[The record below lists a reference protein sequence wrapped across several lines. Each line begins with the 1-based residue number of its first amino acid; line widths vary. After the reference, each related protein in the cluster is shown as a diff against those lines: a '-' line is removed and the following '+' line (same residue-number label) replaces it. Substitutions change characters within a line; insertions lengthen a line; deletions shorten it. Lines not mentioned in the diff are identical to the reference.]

1 MSDTHGGAFLD
12 PAQAPDAIFTP
23 EDFDAEQQALF
34 DTARRFCDGQVWPR
48 LADIE
53 AKVPGVL
60 EGLMQQASELG
71 LTMLDLPEEHGG
83 LDLPLP
89 VSMRVL
95 ESTGREQ
102 SFMLTLM
109 VQNGI
114 GSLPVALFGT
124 DAQKAEW
131 LPGFASGARRGCY
144 CLTEPGSGSDA
155 LAARSTAVLDGDQWV
170 LSGTKQFITNA
181 GIADVGFV
189 FAKVQGEVDGQ
200 TGFSCFIVPF
210 DAPGVSLGAEEHKL
224 GMYGSSTRQVILQ
237 DARIPRGNVLGQI
250 GRGHVIAFNILNNGR
265 YKLGGTALGSAKSAL
280 DAALDYAAGRRQ
292 FGQRIADFG
301 MIRRKIG
308 QAAADIYA
316 VESASYRAGGAI
328 DTLAN
333 AGGRTG
339 EAKLAALQDFAL
351 ECSIAKI
358 AGSELLGRVADEAL
372 QMFGGYGF
380 LEEYPAA
387 KYLRDARIAR
397 IYEGTNEIN
406 RIVMPR
412 TLLKKL
418 AAGELTLGADLG
430 DGPGDGPLASLKAA
444 HAACFNAAVER
455 HGSGKGFDADQEL
468 MAHLADMMTAIY
480 LAESTALRVA
490 RHPRRQPVHDDIAQ
504 LVLAQAAAQVAQLAA
519 EASTHLGI
527 VAPAVVRPA
536 ADVLALR
543 QRIAAHVVD
552 AGRCTL

>member
-1 MSDTHGGAFLD
+1 
-12 PAQAPDAIFTP
+12 
-23 EDFDAEQQALF
+23 
-34 DTARRFCDGQVWPR
+34 
-48 LADIE
+48 
-53 AKVPGVL
+53 
-60 EGLMQQASELG
+60 
-71 LTMLDLPEEHGG
+71 
-83 LDLPLP
+83 
-89 VSMRVL
+89 
-95 ESTGREQ
+95 
-102 SFMLTLM
+102 MLTLM

-114 GSLPVALFGT
+114 GALPVALFGS
-124 DAQKAEW
+124 DEQKAQW
-131 LPGFASGARRGCY
+131 LPGFASGERRGCY

-155 LAARSTAVLDGDQWV
+155 LAARTTAVLDGDQW
-170 LSGTKQFITNA
+170 LLNGTKQFITNA

-189 FAKVQGEVDGQ
+189 FAKVQGEVDGAS
-200 TGFSCFIVPF
+200 GFTCFIVPF
-210 DAPGVSLGAEEHKL
+210 DAPGVSLGPEEHKL
-224 GMYGSSTRQVILQ
+224 GMHGSSTRQVILQ
-237 DARIPRGNVLGQI
+237 DARIARGNVLGQI

-265 YKLGGTALGSAKSAL
+265 YKLGGTALGSAKCAL

-292 FGQRIADFG
+292 FGQRIVDFG

-316 VESASYRAGGAI
+316 VESAIYRAGGAI
-328 DTLAN
+328 DALAN
-333 AGGRTG
+333 AGGRSG

-358 AGSELLGRVADEAL
+358 AGSELLWRVADEAL

-380 LEEYPAA
+380 LEDYPAA

-418 AAGELTLGADLG
+418 AAGELVLGHGSAD
-430 DGPGDGPLASLKAA
+430 PLSSMKAA
-444 HAACFNAAVER
+444 HGACFNAALER

-490 RHPRRQPVHDDIAQ
+490 HHPRRQPVHEDVAL

-519 EASTHLGI
+519 EAATHLGI
-527 VAPAVVRPA
+527 AAPAVTRPA
-536 ADVLALR
+536 ADLLTLR
-543 QRIAAHVVD
+543 QRIAEHVVD
-552 AGRCTL
+552 AGRCAL